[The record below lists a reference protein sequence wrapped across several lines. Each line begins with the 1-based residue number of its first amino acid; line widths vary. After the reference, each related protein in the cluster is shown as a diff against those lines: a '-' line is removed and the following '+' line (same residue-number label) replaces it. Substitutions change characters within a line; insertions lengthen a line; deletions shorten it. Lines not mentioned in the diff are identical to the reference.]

1 MKTTVEPLEGNK
13 VKLSVEVG
21 EGEMDAAIDAA
32 FRKIAYQVKIPGFR
46 PGKAPRR
53 LVEARVGADAARQ
66 EALHDALPDFYAQAV
81 KETELD
87 PIAPPEIDITAGKD
101 EGPVSFDAVVEVMPQ
116 LSLAGYEGLRV
127 VLSSFAVDEAE
138 IDTQVDRLRQQFG
151 ELRSV
156 ERPAA
161 DGDHVSVDRK
171 VSRHDE
177 VVLATDSELFEIGR
191 ATAGA
196 ELDDNLRGS
205 RVGDILKFNVA
216 HFEDDGEDIG
226 EVTFSVL
233 VKDVKEK
240 VLPEVTDE
248 WASEASEFETVEE
261 LRLAIHDQMQSI
273 RKLEAAL
280 GVRDK
285 VLDALVELV
294 DEEMPETLV
303 AMEMERRAQIL
314 AHRLSHQGIELGQYL
329 EATGKD
335 RDEFLGDLRGGAVE
349 AVKADVALRT
359 VAERQSIGVTDD
371 DIEAE
376 VAELAARRERK
387 RAAVR
392 RDLESA
398 GEWPAVRSGIR
409 KAKTLEWLIGHTELV
424 DEEGNV
430 IDRTELIPPD
440 PGSEQADADTD
451 TDSES
456 SPA

>member
-81 KETELD
+81 KESELD
-87 PIAPPEIDITAGKD
+87 PIAPPEIDITAGKE

-116 LSLAGYEGLRV
+116 VSLAGYEGLRV
-127 VLSSFAVDEAE
+127 VLSSFTVDEAE
-138 IDTQVDRLRQQFG
+138 VDAQVDRLRQQYG

-161 DGDHVSVDRK
+161 EGDHVSVDRR
-171 VSRHDE
+171 VSRHDD

-226 EVTFSVL
+226 EVTVSVL
-233 VKDVKEK
+233 VKDVQEK

-261 LRLAIHDQMQSI
+261 LRQAIHDQMKAI

-303 AMEMERRAQIL
+303 AMEMERRIQML

-335 RDEFLGDLRGGAVE
+335 RDEFLGDLRGGALE

-376 VAELAARRERK
+376 VAELAARRDRK
-387 RAAVR
+387 PAAVR

-424 DEEGNV
+424 DEEGHV

-440 PGSEQADADTD
+440 PGSEQGDADVD
-451 TDSES
+451 ADSES
-456 SPA
+456 SSA